1 MKPTTKP
8 FDVPSVLIEAVP
20 VEQPKADT
28 SIDVGLPRTG
38 TETKTNREDT
48 YEKLLAIPEFAHL
61 GPIFK
66 SSLPADFTENEFEYV
81 FDINNTL
88 NNQLLE
94 KVTVQMEGSAERFEV
109 VHYIPCPAIKC
120 DDTGTTYAL
129 VKLPDDNISSTG
141 APDDEEGYADEFEIH
156 IEVAVSDHVQKV
168 LKPNWSASC
177 DEIEAENELEDTY
190 ILSIPTLEN
199 KVPAGKVS
207 HALYLAGVYRGERD
221 VPVRA
226 KMALGRTSADT
237 GA

>member
-109 VHYIPCPAIKC
+109 VHCIPCPAIKC
-120 DDTGTTYAL
+120 DDTAVTDTL
-129 VKLPDDNISSTG
+129 LED
-141 APDDEEGYADEFEIH
+141 

-190 ILSIPTLEN
+190 TLSIPTLEKCMKKIIN
-199 KVPAGKVS
+199 YMG
-207 HALYLAGVYRGERD
+207 HASL
-221 VPVRA
+221 
-226 KMALGRTSADT
+226 
-237 GA
+237 